1 MVSIRLI
8 RRCDSRDVATSACR
22 LAMPEPPPPHALISS
37 VLSGVKNHVKHI
49 PRALIGLAATL
60 AALGSFGC
68 SPVQSPAGQL
78 QAPTPPPTVAVSGIH
93 AHAPGQVGGAYRIEA
108 TINHT
113 TSGGPADIT
122 FRLRNKTTSEI
133 IESSGGVN
141 LTPGVALAAV
151 AELRAPEGDY
161 TPEVEVKYPAR

>member
-1 MVSIRLI
+1 MFAGTVTRGP
-8 RRCDSRDVATSACR
+8 VAGAYSTA
-22 LAMPEPPPPHALISS
+22 HGSS
-37 VLSGVKNHVKHI
+37 ERH
-49 PRALIGLAATL
+49 PR
-60 AALGSFGC
+60 
-68 SPVQSPAGQL
+68 
-78 QAPTPPPTVAVSGIH
+78 
-93 AHAPGQVGGAYRIEA
+93 HAPGQVGGAYRIEA